1 MLETVPSLRMK
12 NDAGSTANNALSVLM
27 GAGFTF
33 CLFWGVAH
41 YARMTPSHPPAEI
54 EDLRAVAFPIQPP
67 PPPSTVQ
74 PETEPSIASVTVVDF
89 APGPSD
95 SPVKIAITLPSLDS
109 LLPATRL
116 ALPAMLQ
123 VGPLSGEFKP
133 HTDLSVDTQR
143 VFQQSEVDSIPTA
156 LYRAPP
162 SIGRRLFKDADI
174 IRLTLLFVVEA
185 NGSITNVRV
194 IKPSGSP
201 EVDAIVVETVQ
212 KEWGYAPAIKR
223 GKKVRC
229 LLQQPFTIVLP
240 AASPFHT

>member
-1 MLETVPSLRMK
+1 MVETVPSLRMK
-12 NDAGSTANNALSVLM
+12 SGAGSAARNALSVLM

-41 YARMTPSHPPAEI
+41 YARVAPSHPAVEI
-54 EDLRAVAFPIQPP
+54 DDLRAVALPIQPP
-67 PPPSTVQ
+67 PPPSSVQ
-74 PETEPSIASVTVVDF
+74 PETEPAITTVTVVDF

-123 VGPLSGEFKP
+123 VGQLYGEFKP
-133 HTDLSVDTQR
+133 HTDLVVDTQR

-156 LYRAPP
+156 LYRPPP
-162 SIGRRLFKDADI
+162 SISRRLFKDADK
-174 IRLTLLFVVEA
+174 IRVTLLFVVEA
-185 NGSITNVRV
+185 NGTITNVRV
-194 IKPSGSP
+194 VRPSGNP
-201 EVDAIVVETVQ
+201 EVDTIVLETVQ
-212 KEWGYAPAIKR
+212 KEWGYAPAMKR

-240 AASPFHT
+240 SASPFVL

>member
-1 MLETVPSLRMK
+1 MLETEPSLRTK
-12 NDAGSTANNALSVLM
+12 SDAGSTANNALSVLM
-27 GAGFTF
+27 GVGFTF

-41 YARMTPSHPPAEI
+41 YARVAPSRPPAEI
-54 EDLRAVAFPIQPP
+54 EDLRAVALPIQPP

-109 LLPATRL
+109 LLPATRI

-123 VGPLSGEFKP
+123 IGPLSGEFKP
-133 HTDLSVDTQR
+133 HTDLVVDTQR

-162 SIGRRLFKDADI
+162 SIGRRLFKDTDK

-194 IKPSGSP
+194 IKPSGSS

-229 LLQQPFTIVLP
+229 LLQQPFTIMLP

>member
-1 MLETVPSLRMK
+1 MVETVPSLRMK
-12 NDAGSTANNALSVLM
+12 SGASSAARNALSVLM

-41 YARMTPSHPPAEI
+41 YARVAPSHPPPEI
-54 EDLRAVAFPIQPP
+54 DDLRAVALPIQPP
-67 PPPSTVQ
+67 PPPSSVQ
-74 PETEPSIASVTVVDF
+74 PETEPSITTVTVVDF

-123 VGPLSGEFKP
+123 VGQLYGEFKP
-133 HTDLSVDTQR
+133 RTDLSVDTQR

-156 LYRAPP
+156 LYRPPP
-162 SIGRRLFKDADI
+162 SISRRLFKDADK
-174 IRLTLLFVVEA
+174 IRVTLLFVVEA
-185 NGSITNVRV
+185 NGTITNVRV
-194 IKPSGSP
+194 VRPSGNP
-201 EVDAIVVETVQ
+201 EVDAIVLETVQ
-212 KEWGYAPAIKR
+212 KEWGYAPAMKR

-240 AASPFHT
+240 SASPFVL